1 VAEGGNDPAFS
12 QQNSLFHFCLIECQ
26 QLQVVWVDQPVGSA
40 SSIRFIH

>member
-1 VAEGGNDPAFS
+1 LDYLNPHLRLG
-12 QQNSLFHFCLIECQ
+12 LIERQ

>member
-1 VAEGGNDPAFS
+1 MAQRCYNPPLCYLNAGFNFR
-12 QQNSLFHFCLIECQ
+12 FIECQ